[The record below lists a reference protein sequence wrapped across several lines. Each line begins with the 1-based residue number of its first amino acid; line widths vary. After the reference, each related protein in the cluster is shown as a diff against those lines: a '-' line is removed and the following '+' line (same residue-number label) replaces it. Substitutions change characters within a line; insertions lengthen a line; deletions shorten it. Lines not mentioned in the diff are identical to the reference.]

1 MLSAEADFFMP
12 KTKEQK
18 KEIVQ
23 DLKEKIKKQK
33 SIVFVDFSGLKAKT
47 INEIRKKMR
56 ENDSEFKV
64 AKKTLMEIALGN
76 KEIKDLQGE
85 IGIGFGFKDEVMPF
99 KILGDFS
106 QKEENLELLA
116 GLIGEEFVDKEKAVA
131 ISKLPGREELL
142 ARMVGSVSAPISG
155 LVNAMQGNI
164 QNLVYV
170 LTAIKGR

>member
-1 MLSAEADFFMP
+1 MP

-18 KEIVQ
+18 KEILQ

-33 SIVFVDFSGLKAKT
+33 SIVFVDFSGLKAET

-76 KEIKDLQGE
+76 KEIKDLKGE
-85 IGIGFGFKDEVMPF
+85 IGVGFGFKDEVMPF

-106 QKEENLELLA
+106 RKEENLELLA
-116 GLIGEEFVDKEKAVA
+116 GLIGEEFIDKEKAVT
-131 ISKLPGREELL
+131 ISKLPGRNELL
-142 ARMVGSVSAPISG
+142 ARVAGSISAPISG
-155 LVNAMQGNI
+155 LVNALEGNI
-164 QNLVYV
+164 KSLIYTLN
-170 LTAIKGR
+170 AIKSRD